1 MITFDREARLFHIRT
16 SHTSYIMDIVPGGW
30 LRHLYWGERLEHWQ
44 GAATIPMM
52 DRSFAPNPADTPS
65 DRRVSLDT
73 LAQEYPA
80 YGNSDMREPAV
91 GVVQPDGS
99 RITDLRFAD
108 YHITAGKKALPGLPA
123 VYAGDSDAETLE
135 IELLD
140 TVTGLRV
147 FLSYAVLADSDAIM
161 RSVRFVNG
169 GRKTLTLERA
179 LSACIDIGGLQ
190 GYELLWLPGA
200 WARERRPERQPLG
213 HCRQVVES
221 RRGAS
226 SPQENPF
233 LALLSPHATETKGEI
248 YALSFIYS
256 GSFAGFVEMDQF
268 DVTRV
273 AIGLNPFDFSWE
285 LTPGA
290 EFTTPEAV
298 LLYTADGLGA
308 MSRAFHALYREHLMR
323 GSWRDRERP
332 ILVNNW
338 EATYFD
344 FDAAKLCQLID
355 KAAELGIEL
364 MVLDDGW
371 FGHRNDDTSSLGDWF
386 EDKQKL
392 PDGLEGVAR
401 HAQEKGIHFGLWFE
415 PEMVSED
422 SELYR
427 AHPDWAL
434 GVPGRPRTTGR
445 SQYVLD
451 LSRREVQD
459 YVLAA
464 VADVIRRVHIDY
476 MKWDMNRHMTE
487 VCSHSLPASRQKETA
502 HRYMLGLYR
511 ILETLHQEFPTVLF
525 ESCSGGGGRFDPGM
539 LYYMPQT
546 WASDDS
552 DAIERLAIQY
562 GTSLV
567 YPPQAMGAHV
577 SAIPNHQTGRQEPL
591 ATRAI
596 VAMAGTFGYELD
608 ITRFSPEE
616 SAEVQ
621 AEIALFK
628 ELRPLLYRGQLYRLL
643 VPERRGDP
651 FAWLVVAPDRRRA
664 FLSYVQPLALPNPP
678 HRFLRLEG
686 LDGRLSYRVTER
698 ITTARQHYP
707 QAPLTWLEHGPLQ
720 HGSRIFGGDE
730 LMLAGICLPVLM
742 GDYQAFGWEL
752 TAVEEE

>member
-1 MITFDREARLFHIRT
+1 MITFDREAHLFHIRT
-16 SHTSYIMDIVPGGW
+16 PHTSYIMDIVSGGW
-30 LRHLYWGERLEHWQ
+30 LRHLYWGARLEHWH
-44 GAATIPMM
+44 GAAAMPMM

-65 DRRVSLDT
+65 DRRFSLDT

-91 GVVQPDGS
+91 RVAQEDGS
-99 RITDLRFAD
+99 RITDLRYVSYD
-108 YHITAGKKALPGLPA
+108 IVPEKKKLPGLPA
-123 VYAGDSDAETLE
+123 VYADQTAAETLE
-135 IELLD
+135 ITLRD
-140 TVTGLRV
+140 AVTGLEV
-147 FLSYAVLADSDAIM
+147 VLSYAVLADSDAIM
-161 RSVRFVNG
+161 RSVWFTNRGLRAV
-169 GRKTLTLERA
+169 TLERA

-200 WARERRPERQPLG
+200 WARERQVERRPLG

-233 LALLSPHATETKGEI
+233 LALVAPGTDETHGEV

-256 GSFAGFVEMDQF
+256 GSFAAFAEMDQF
-268 DVTRV
+268 DVTRL

-285 LTPGA
+285 LQPG
-290 EFTTPEAV
+290 ESFVTPEAV
-298 LLYTADGLGA
+298 LLYAAGGLGE
-308 MSRAFHALYREHLMR
+308 MSRGFHALYRHHLMR
-323 GSWRDRERP
+323 GCWRDRERP

-344 FDAAKLCQLID
+344 FDAAKLCRLID
-355 KAAELGIEL
+355 KAAELGMEL

-371 FGHRNDDTSSLGDWF
+371 FGHRNDDRSSLGDWS
-386 EDKQKL
+386 EDSQKL
-392 PDGLEGVAR
+392 PEGLEGIAQ
-401 HAQEKGIHFGLWFE
+401 HAQEKGIRFGLWFE

-427 AHPDWAL
+427 SHGDWAMA
-434 GVPGRPRTTGR
+434 VPGRPKSTGR
-445 SQYVLD
+445 SQYVLN

-459 YVLAA
+459 YVIAA
-464 VADVIRRVHIDY
+464 VADVIRRVKVSY
-476 MKWDMNRHMTE
+476 VKWDMNRHMTE
-487 VCSHSLPASRQKETA
+487 VYSRALPARRQKETG

-511 ILETLHQEFPTVLF
+511 IMEELREQFPTVLF

-552 DAIERLAIQY
+552 DAVERLAIQY

-567 YPPQAMGAHV
+567 YPPQAIGAHV

-591 ATRAI
+591 VTRAL

-608 ITRFSPEE
+608 ITRFTPEE
-616 SAEVQ
+616 SREVQ
-621 AEIALFK
+621 EQIALFK
-628 ELRPLLYRGQLYRLL
+628 ELRPLFYHGELYRLL
-643 VPERRGDP
+643 VPARRGDAA
-651 FAWLVVAPDRRRA
+651 AWLVVSPDRRQA
-664 FLSYVQPLALPNPP
+664 FLTYVQPLAMPNPP
-678 HRFLRLEG
+678 HRFLKLAG
-686 LDGRLSYRVTER
+686 LDSNLSYEVRER
-698 ITTARQHYP
+698 LTSAREHYP
-707 QAPLTWLEHGPLQ
+707 QAPQSWLEHGPLQ
-720 HGSRIFGGDE
+720 QGSQVFGGDE
-730 LMLAGICLPVLM
+730 LMQAGICLPVLM